1 MKKYFPDIWK
11 NITEKEIAAGHGGMD
26 TLMLRDFFDAAAEGR
41 EMPIDV
47 YDAASMMSVSCLSEI
62 SVQNNGHPV
71 DIPDFTGGAWLLRK

>member
-1 MKKYFPDIWK
+1 MKKYLPDIWK

-62 SVQNNGHPV
+62 SERETYSPFSPCSARS
-71 DIPDFTGGAWLLRK
+71 IITRSA